1 MELGDEGQSFAR
13 IAAATDAA
21 RELGFAAVSAND
33 HFFFQ
38 RPWLDGLSALAA
50 VAGRAG
56 PLELATTIAL
66 VTLRGSMPLA
76 KALAGLGV
84 LGEGRG
90 GAGGGPG
97 SPARGY
103 AAAGGPLEGRWPRFG
118 AGAAGPRD
126 RAQGA

>member
-56 PLELATTIAL
+56 PLELATTNAL
-66 VTLRGSMPLA
+66 VTLRGRCRWPRRLRGSA
-76 KALAGLGV
+76 SS
-84 LGEGRG
+84 GRG
-90 GAGGGPG
+90 GWSRVSARDPPPG
-97 SPARGY
+97 TTRRPASP
-103 AAAGGPLEGRWPRFG
+103 
-118 AGAAGPRD
+118 
-126 RAQGA
+126 